1 MRYLLL
7 ILVMTGLIFAQEE
20 SGTKTY
26 TQEQIIKLANKM
38 TELEST
44 NSSQAEQIETFKEL
58 VVKYDNQSHV
68 DSMLIDFQKKQIDI
82 LKEREKMY
90 EKQVSLVKPKWYE
103 SKYIYWIQGS
113 AIILIGSWVSSNVR

>member
-1 MRYLLL
+1 MFGLL
-7 ILVMTGLIFAQEE
+7 FAQEQ

-38 TELEST
+38 KGLEST

-58 VVKYDNQSHV
+58 VAKYENQSHI

-82 LKEREKMY
+82 LKGREKMY

-103 SKYIYWIQGS
+103 SKYLWYAYGF
-113 AIILIGSWVSSNVR
+113 ATVSLSSYIVGNIK

>member
-38 TELEST
+38 KELEST
-44 NSSQAEQIETFKEL
+44 NSSQAEQIE
-58 VVKYDNQSHV
+58 N
-68 DSMLIDFQKKQIDI
+68 I
-82 LKEREKMY
+82 
-90 EKQVSLVKPKWYE
+90 
-103 SKYIYWIQGS
+103 
-113 AIILIGSWVSSNVR
+113 

>member
-68 DSMLIDFQKKQIDI
+68 DSMLIDFQKK
-82 LKEREKMY
+82 
-90 EKQVSLVKPKWYE
+90 
-103 SKYIYWIQGS
+103 
-113 AIILIGSWVSSNVR
+113 